1 MLIGSGALE
10 RSRKRPQLYWTT
22 GCVERDVPVCE
33 NRKSPLHTT
42 TQRGRF
48 ITFEGIDGCGK
59 TTQFRLL
66 AQWLRDRG
74 KDVVETVEPGG
85 TAIGRQIRKILLDPA
100 SADIQP
106 RTELLLYFASRAQ
119 NVDQVIR
126 PALDS
131 GRMVLCDRF
140 TDSTLV
146 YQGCGRGLD
155 TDVVRDL
162 DRIACRGLR
171 PDVTFLID
179 IDLETSLMRA
189 RRRNERVGPAES
201 RIDEESGA
209 FHERVRQGYLSLA
222 RTEPDRIVVIDGRRP
237 INDVGQRIREELG
250 HLTGDAR
257 V

>member
-1 MLIGSGALE
+1 M
-10 RSRKRPQLYWTT
+10 Q
-22 GCVERDVPVCE
+22 
-33 NRKSPLHTT
+33 

-66 AQWLRDRG
+66 AQALRERG
-74 KDVVETVEPGG
+74 EDVVETVEPGG
-85 TAIGRQIRKILLDPA
+85 TAIGQQIRKILLDPA
-100 SADIQP
+100 SGEIQP

-119 NVDQVIR
+119 NVDRVIR

-131 GRMVLCDRF
+131 GRIVLCDRF

-162 DRIACRGLR
+162 DRIACRGLK
-171 PDVTFLID
+171 PDVTILID
-179 IDLETSLMRA
+179 VDLETSLMRA
-189 RRRNERVGPAES
+189 RRRNERVGPLES
-201 RIDEESGA
+201 RIDEESAA
-209 FHERVRQGYLSLA
+209 FHERVRLGYLALA
-222 RTEPDRIVVIDGRRP
+222 ETEPERIVVIDGRAS
-237 INDVGQRIREELG
+237 IVEVAQRIREAL
-250 HLTGDAR
+250 R